1 MNDRAEVQAERAI
14 QVKQYRSKWLLVGQ
28 HLSQCGIEGTVARM
42 SWEVIDQANTNVKL
56 LTLGALYISKERPRI
71 NTRDEF
77 RS

>member
-1 MNDRAEVQAERAI
+1 MNDSAEVQAEVAT
-14 QVKQYRSKWLLVGQ
+14 QVKQYRPKRLPVGQ
-28 HLSQCGIEGTVARM
+28 RLNQCGNEGTVARM

-56 LTLGALYISKERPRI
+56 LTLEALYISKERPRI